1 MSNKIFKAI
10 WIVAITVFIASLFF
24 IMGISYN
31 YLSYVQKNQL
41 RSETELAARGVAL
54 SGQEYL
60 DDLKAESY
68 RVTWVSSD
76 GTVMYDSEID
86 PARLENHL
94 ERKEIREAL
103 ETGYGEAQRYSDTL
117 ADKQLYAA
125 KRLPDGSV
133 LRLSIEH
140 LAVWTLLFGFIQP
153 IFFVIILALVLSFIL
168 AYRLTK
174 KIIEPIN
181 RIDLSNPSQYYDK
194 ENYKEIEP
202 LLRHISSQQKQ
213 LKKGRAQVERTAL
226 IRQEFTANVSHELKT
241 PLHVISGYAELL
253 ENGLVKTEDIKPFAE
268 KIRGESLRMTRL
280 VEDIMDLAILDSG
293 GEEMT
298 WERCDLYRIA
308 ENAIDSLG
316 FLSATRNVS
325 VSLSGEAAPIYGVP
339 QMLYSIVYNL
349 CDNAIKYNKSGGNV
363 YISIDWDV
371 HYITLTVKD
380 DGIGIPESS
389 QDRIFERFYRVD
401 KSRSKGVGGTGLGL
415 SIVKHAVLIHKGNIE
430 VNSRPGEGSEFIVT
444 LPTKMPAF
452 AQ

>member
-10 WIVAITVFIASLFF
+10 WIVAITVFLASLFF

-31 YLSYVQKNQL
+31 YLSLVQKDQL
-41 RSETELAARGVAL
+41 RSETELAARGLELA
-54 SGQEYL
+54 GKEYFE
-60 DDLKAESY
+60 DLKAEAY
-68 RVTWVSSD
+68 RITWVASD
-76 GTVMYDSEID
+76 GTVMYDSDVD
-86 PARLENHL
+86 PARMENHL
-94 ERKEIREAL
+94 NREEIKEAL
-103 ETGYGEAQRYSDTL
+103 ETGYGEAQRYSSTL
-117 ADKQLYAA
+117 ADRQLYAA

-133 LRLSIEH
+133 LRLSIAH
-140 LAVWTLLFGFIQP
+140 LAVWTLLLGVAQP
-153 IFFVIILALVLSFIL
+153 IFFVILVALVLSFVL

-202 LLRHISSQQKQ
+202 LLRHISAQQKQ
-213 LKKGRAQVERTAL
+213 LKKGQAQIERTAL

-241 PLHVISGYAELL
+241 PLHAISGYAELL
-253 ENGLVKTEDIKPFAE
+253 ENGMVKTEDIKPFAG

-298 WERCDLYRIA
+298 WENCDFYRIA

-316 FLSATRNVS
+316 FAAAAMNVS
-325 VSLSGEAAPIYGVP
+325 INLSGESAPIYGVP
-339 QMLYSIVYNL
+339 QMLYSIIYNL
-349 CDNAIKYNKSGGNV
+349 CDNAIKYNRSGGNIHV
-363 YISIDWDV
+363 SLGKDV
-371 HYITLTVKD
+371 RDVVLTVKD

-415 SIVKHAVLIHKGNIE
+415 SIVKHAVLIHGGSIK
-430 VNSRPGEGSEFIVT
+430 VHSRPGEGSEFIVT
-444 LPTKMPAF
+444 MPTTKKSAYT
-452 AQ
+452 